1 MNQEASLTGLSSIRW
16 SATNHI
22 GELILNRPPSNE
34 MNAVFFEEL
43 DRLLPYA
50 TTRKDLLG
58 IIVSGAGRHF
68 SSGMALDEL
77 LKNITVSE
85 ISDHPGD
92 KKDHVLLQNYRSF
105 LRLKATPIPVV
116 AAIRG
121 VCLGSAFEL
130 ALLCHFRICTPE
142 AVFGLPETTFNL
154 MPGLG
159 GIRRM
164 SELAGKAHAIELI
177 LHGNTFSAEEALAL
191 NLVDAIVPK
200 NELHETAAS
209 FIRKI
214 SENYR
219 KEKRPLYLTRYLRH
233 HGTAEDT
240 TL

>member
-1 MNQEASLTGLSSIRW
+1 MKQEAFLTGLSSIRW
-16 SATNHI
+16 SITDHI

-34 MNAVFFEEL
+34 MDAVFFEEM
-43 DRLLPYA
+43 DRLLPVA
-50 TTRKDLLG
+50 TTRKDLEG

-68 SSGMALDEL
+68 SSGVVLDEL
-77 LKNITVSE
+77 LKRIAVSDF
-85 ISDHPGD
+85 SDDPGGE
-92 KKDHVLLQNYRSF
+92 KDHFLLNNYRSF

-121 VCLGSAFEL
+121 VCIGSAFEL
-130 ALLCHFRICTPE
+130 TLLCHFRICTPD
-142 AVFGLPETTFNL
+142 AVFGLPETSFNL
-154 MPGLG
+154 IPGLG
-159 GIRRM
+159 GIRQM
-164 SELAGKAHAIELI
+164 KDLAGNARAIELI
-177 LHGNTFSAEEALAL
+177 LHGSTFSAEEALAL

-219 KEKRPLYLTRYLRH
+219 REKRPLYLTRYLRH
-233 HGTAEDT
+233 DGTAADK

>member
-1 MNQEASLTGLSSIRW
+1 MKQEASITGLSSIRW

-34 MNAVFFEEL
+34 MNAAFFEEM
-43 DRLLPYA
+43 DRLLPMA
-50 TTRKDLLG
+50 TTRKDLQG

-68 SSGMALDEL
+68 SSGVALDEL
-77 LKNITVSE
+77 LKSIAESGFPDDPGSE
-85 ISDHPGD
+85 
-92 KKDHVLLQNYRSF
+92 KDHFLLNNYRSL

-130 ALLCHFRICTPE
+130 ALLCHFRICTPD
-142 AVFGLPETTFNL
+142 AVFGLPETTYNL
-154 MPGLG
+154 IPGLG
-159 GIRRM
+159 GIWQMRD
-164 SELAGKAHAIELI
+164 LAGKAHAIELI
-177 LHGNTFSAEEALAL
+177 LHGNTFCAEEALAL

-209 FIRKI
+209 FIREI

-219 KEKRPLYLTRYLRH
+219 REKRPLYLTRYLRH
-233 HGTAEDT
+233 HGTAADK